1 MRFLIIFIFLV
12 SNSFAKE
19 VNGIKNLVLIEKPKK
34 YESLTF
40 LDDQNNQVDIS
51 QYKGKLIL
59 LNFWATWCA
68 PCKEEMPSLNS
79 LQTKDQLN
87 NLKIFPIN
95 VGQDD
100 PKKASSFFDDL
111 NINNL
116 RPYFDSP
123 VTLAKKFQ
131 LRVTNLLTKIFFP
144 IHWVFREYSIIQ
156 YLLRR
161 ISPISFYYGM
171 FDLNKD
177 QHYELSKLDTHD
189 KNTDHFK
196 RMVTE
201 KQLNKMIDKFCFKK
215 FKIFRGGTGLQCIIE
230 K

>member
-131 LRVTNLLTKIFFP
+131 LRGIPT
-144 IHWVFREYSIIQ
+144 SIIINQ
-156 YLLRR
+156 EGEEFAR
-161 ISPISFYYGM
+161 IIGSIDFEDKK
-171 FDLNKD
+171 FI
-177 QHYELSKLDTHD
+177 EWLSKY
-189 KNTDHFK
+189 N
-196 RMVTE
+196 
-201 KQLNKMIDKFCFKK
+201 
-215 FKIFRGGTGLQCIIE
+215 
-230 K
+230 